1 MISVPF
7 LGEGFAIGAAVCWAI
22 GPLVAYKGVDALGTF
37 RFSMFRF
44 VTASAALFII
54 SFALGQIDA
63 SNTRALIFLA
73 MSGVIGVAFG
83 ESTLFKA
90 VHLLGPRRSSIIFA
104 LHAPLTAVLGS
115 ILFHERVAPLT
126 LIGVTLAFAGV
137 YTAVIFRSQ
146 TEKTGG
152 IYHKPEAARLGFLL
166 VAVAVACQVGGA
178 LLAKEAIDEVAPF
191 FASFIRTF
199 AAAIAFLPLFLF
211 FREAPQAKVGTS
223 LHLVAA
229 SAMISTIGGM
239 TFLLAAFAN
248 TEIVRAVI
256 LSSTAPVI
264 YIFLMSAF
272 RRERFPVL
280 AWVGSA
286 VAVLGVAITVI
297 A

>member
-44 VTASAALFII
+44 LTASVALFMIA
-54 SFALGQIDA
+54 FALGQIDV
-63 SNTRALIFLA
+63 SNTRALTFLA
-73 MSGVIGVAFG
+73 TSGVIGVAFG
-83 ESTLFKA
+83 ESALFKA

-115 ILFHERVAPLT
+115 VLFRETVAPLT
-126 LIGVTLAFAGV
+126 LVGVTLAFAGV

-146 TEKTGG
+146 TEKAGG
-152 IYHKPEAARLGFLL
+152 IYHKPDTARLGFLL
-166 VAVAVACQVGGA
+166 AAVAVACQVGGA

-191 FASFIRTF
+191 FASFTRTF
-199 AAAIAFLPLFLF
+199 AAAIAFLPVFFF
-211 FREAPQAKVGTS
+211 FREAPQAKVGDH
-223 LHLVAA
+223 LHLVLV
-229 SAMISTIGGM
+229 SAFISTIGGM

-264 YIFLMSAF
+264 YIFLVSAF

-280 AWVGSA
+280 AWGGSI
-286 VAVLGVAITVI
+286 VAVFGVAITVL

>member
-22 GPLVAYKGVDALGTF
+22 GPLVAYRGVDALGTF

-44 VTASAALFII
+44 MAASIALFVI
-54 SFALGQIDA
+54 ALTLGQVDII
-63 SNTRALIFLA
+63 NIRALIFLA

-90 VHLLGPRRSSIIFA
+90 VHLLGPRRSSIIFT
-104 LHAPLTAVLGS
+104 LHAPLTAVLGG
-115 ILFHERVAPLT
+115 ILFRELVAPLT
-126 LIGVTLAFAGV
+126 LIGVTLAFVGV
-137 YTAVIFRSQ
+137 YMAVIFRSQ
-146 TEKTGG
+146 TEKSGG
-152 IYHKPEAARLGFLL
+152 IYHKPGTDRMGFLL

-178 LLAKEAIDEVAPF
+178 LLAKEVIDDVAPF
-191 FASFIRTF
+191 FASFTRTF

-211 FREAPQAKVGTS
+211 FREAPRARIGAS

-229 SAMISTIGGM
+229 SALISTVGGM

-248 TEIVRAVI
+248 TQMVRAVI

-264 YIFLMSAF
+264 YILLMSTF
-272 RRERFPVL
+272 RRERFPAL
-280 AWVGSA
+280 AWVGSI
-286 VAVLGVAITVI
+286 VAVLGVAITVL